1 MQRPAEA
8 RPHLEEFENPF
19 SFQREGE
26 VSRTEK
32 SSAKIDSYLIS
43 LKNKLQEHYNI
54 KYKSILF
61 FNTRNNLMK
70 YKIDSEYG
78 FLGVGPAGID
88 YEIECLGADKM
99 NSE

>member
-1 MQRPAEA
+1 MR
-8 RPHLEEFENPF
+8 
-19 SFQREGE
+19 
-26 VSRTEK
+26 
-32 SSAKIDSYLIS
+32 
-43 LKNKLQEHYNI
+43 EHYNI

-78 FLGVGPAGID
+78 FLGEDPAGID

-99 NSE
+99 NLE